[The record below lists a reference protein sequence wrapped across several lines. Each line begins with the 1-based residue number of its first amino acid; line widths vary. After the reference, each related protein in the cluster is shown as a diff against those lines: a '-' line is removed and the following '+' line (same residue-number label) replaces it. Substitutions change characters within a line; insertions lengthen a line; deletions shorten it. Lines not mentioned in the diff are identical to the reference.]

1 MPSKN
6 YLDTHGLTT
15 YDTLIKNHI
24 DTIIEDEVAP
34 AIDAK
39 VNASDLADV
48 ATSGDY
54 DDLNNKPFASVG
66 DGLVIR
72 DNILGLDAFRTQVTI
87 STSEWSNYSC
97 TRYIFEVTSDATVI
111 VSPDIA
117 SYSECVSKAVICS
130 GQGQGSLTFSC
141 DTVPTTAIT
150 MNILILKSKD
160 IEKIPLSLTVS
171 GSWSNFQFAGMAPDP
186 TGLTFTATFSDGD
199 TLTVTPTSVSPSEWD
214 EETIGNQTATFSFTS
229 GGSTVTC
236 TKVADVMSPSA
247 ISDVLNENS
256 WGMIHTVAA
265 AGHAAD
271 YWSVGDWK
279 NITIS
284 AGSVGNLSIPAGTYR
299 ATIIGIN
306 HNPTKENPYS
316 IDFAIGQTSSGVDV
330 AFRGNT
336 ANGTE
341 GVRINSTAGTSGGWV
356 GSQMYTTHL
365 PAFYNLLAGNS
376 GLYDAMIAPRKYSHN
391 TIAGSAND
399 DEENVTLT
407 EDSSYKMFLMSEY
420 EITGA
425 VTNGNPYEA
434 NYQAQYDYFKSTGL
448 NKSKVRY
455 KHLNTSTA
463 TEYWT
468 RSPSCASLL
477 TTRYCKITT
486 SGTVDS
492 EASNTDIGLVP
503 CFRV

>member
-1 MPSKN
+1 MPKTF
-6 YLDTHGLTT
+6 LDSQGLGT
-15 YDTLIKNHI
+15 YDQNIKDYI
-24 DTIIEDEVAP
+24 DNIVETDIAP

-39 VNASDLADV
+39 VSPSDLADV

-54 DDLNNKPFASVG
+54 DDLDNKPFASVG
-66 DGLVIR
+66 DGLVIK

-87 STSEWSNYSC
+87 SISEWSNYSC
-97 TRYIFEVTSDATVI
+97 TRYIFEVTSDATII

-160 IEKIPLSLTVS
+160 IEKIPLSMSVS
-171 GSWSNFQFAGMAPDP
+171 GSWSNLQFAGLAPDP
-186 TGLTFTATFSDGD
+186 TGLVFTVAFSDGD
-199 TLTVTPTSVSPSEWD
+199 ILSVTPTSISPSEWD

-265 AGHAAD
+265 SGHAAD

-279 NITIS
+279 NVTVS
-284 AGSVGNLSIPAGTYR
+284 AGTVGNLSIPAGTYR

-316 IDFAIGQTSSGVDV
+316 IDFAIGQTSGGIDV
-330 AFRGNT
+330 AFRGNSSG
-336 ANGTE
+336 GTE
-341 GVRINSTAGTSGGWV
+341 GVGMTNTAGTSGGWV
-356 GSQMYTTHL
+356 GSQMYTSTL

-376 GLYDAMIAPRKYSHN
+376 GLYEAMIAPKKYSHN
-391 TIAGSAND
+391 TIGGSAND

-407 EDSSYKMFLMSEY
+407 EDSNYKLFLMSEY
-420 EITGA
+420 EIQGA
-425 VTNGNPYEA
+425 VTHANPYEA

-448 NKSKVRY
+448 NKSKIRY

-463 TEYWT
+463 TDYWT
-468 RSPSCASLL
+468 RSPRCSSLL
-477 TTRYCKITT
+477 TTYYCMT
-486 SGTVDS
+486 STNGSAGWDTSSD
-492 EASNTDIGLVP
+492 AHGIVP